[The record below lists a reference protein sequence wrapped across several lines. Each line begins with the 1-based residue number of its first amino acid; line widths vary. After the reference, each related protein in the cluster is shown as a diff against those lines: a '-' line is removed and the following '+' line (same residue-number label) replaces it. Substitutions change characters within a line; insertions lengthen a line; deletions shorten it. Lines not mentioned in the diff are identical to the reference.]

1 MMLPARRHRIVFRP
15 VRWVIYL
22 LMAVVLWIGFLRLSL
37 IVPTP
42 ADVDDGHSY
51 FSPLPAPAFAYFF
64 RLNAPLLGWHPWFPP
79 EKYKMTFA
87 SGGNSSVP
95 EGVVCNSPACTWI
108 SHRGLCGVVSFT
120 GRSVTLGSVG
130 SLNDRSLRPPV
141 LSRRG
146 RPLHPYHP

>member
-1 MMLPARRHRIVFRP
+1 MMLSARRHRVVSRP

-22 LMAVVLWIGFLRLSL
+22 LMAVVLWIGFLRLAL
-37 IVPTP
+37 IIPTP
-42 ADVDDGHSY
+42 ADVDYDHSY

-95 EGVVCNSPACTWI
+95 EGGCLQFSGMYLDIAP
-108 SHRGLCGVVSFT
+108 
-120 GRSVTLGSVG
+120 G
-130 SLNDRSLRPPV
+130 SLWGSFVHWEVRHVGICGEPE
-141 LSRRG
+141 
-146 RPLHPYHP
+146 